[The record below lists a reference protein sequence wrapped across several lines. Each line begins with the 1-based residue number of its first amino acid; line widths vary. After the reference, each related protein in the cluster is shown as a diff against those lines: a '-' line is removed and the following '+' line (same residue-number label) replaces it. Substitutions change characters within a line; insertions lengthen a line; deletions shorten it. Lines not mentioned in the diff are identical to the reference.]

1 MRIAGIFRGF
11 PGLGRV
17 VSGTEILSSL
27 KHQGAE
33 VKLFTY
39 MQGSEYVES
48 LGYSTSYDVR
58 NTDISSIGII
68 PVSNYG
74 EIILNQLRDFN
85 PEFVLIDGEPLML
98 TSLKISLPNIKIV
111 ALLNPY
117 DVVNPHNQWSS
128 NLFFQHAYSMS
139 DLAIVH
145 GLYKVEKP
153 KNYNAFL
160 SINTIIRQ
168 QVLEMKKRSTIDKV
182 SCILGGGSVHVTPDF
197 QDATVRIADMCIN
210 LAHNLISYEH
220 HIYCGDR
227 ATYEKVSILNW
238 PNNMILHDSI
248 ANCETY
254 FLDSKLIIA
263 RAGRNVASELLYL
276 GIPAILVPT
285 NASHRSDEQRSNAAI
300 LQRLSEDRISSLE
313 IGSSEH
319 YFAEMA
325 NRLVS
330 LSDVERISWCP
341 GNDEA
346 ISSILALLDRK

>member
-17 VSGTEILSSL
+17 VSGSEILSSL

-39 MQGSEYVES
+39 MQGSEYVRS
-48 LGYSTSYDVR
+48 LGYTTSYDVH
-58 NTDISSIGII
+58 NTDVSSIGII

-74 EIILNQLRDFN
+74 EMIFNQLREFN
-85 PEFVLIDGEPLML
+85 PDLVLIDGEPLIL

-117 DVVNPHNQWSS
+117 DVMNPHNQWSS

-153 KNYNAFL
+153 KSYNAFL
-160 SINTIIRQ
+160 STNTIIRQ
-168 QVLEMKKRSTIDKV
+168 QVLEMGKRSTIDKV
-182 SCILGGGSVHVTPDF
+182 SCILGGGSVYVTPDF

-210 LAHNLISYEH
+210 LAHNLVNYEH
-220 HIYCGDR
+220 HIYCGDIE
-227 ATYEKVSILNW
+227 TYKKVSSLNLRS
-238 PNNMILHDSI
+238 NIILHDRI
-248 ANCETY
+248 ADCEKY
-254 FLDSKLIIA
+254 FLNSKLIIA

-300 LQRLSEDRISSLE
+300 LQRLSEDRIISLE

-325 NRLVS
+325 SKLVS
-330 LSDVERISWCP
+330 QSDADRISWCP